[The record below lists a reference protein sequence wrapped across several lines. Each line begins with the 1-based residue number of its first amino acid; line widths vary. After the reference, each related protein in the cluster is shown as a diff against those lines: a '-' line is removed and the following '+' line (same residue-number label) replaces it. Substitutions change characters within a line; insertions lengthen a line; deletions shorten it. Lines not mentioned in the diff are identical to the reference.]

1 MEFIPHISS
10 VFLST
15 LVTSQ
20 LVKKHPNEIKSNLS
34 VDGGL
39 FHWLALLTFYT
50 MQHQKLSFIE
60 WINTLIFKLVHFMQY
75 KPRKYFKNGYFTKNF
90 QTTVVKFSLIISKIG
105 QWRLLFQIIFSLWP
119 IQKIIWHWFWFK
131 WQYNKKAGWHSGQ
144 HFWLK
149 Q

>member
-1 MEFIPHISS
+1 MKLKTAYSA

-119 IQKIIWHWFWFK
+119 VQKIIDTDFGL
-131 WQYNKKAGWHSGQ
+131 NGNTTKKLADIQGSIFG
-144 HFWLK
+144 
-149 Q
+149 